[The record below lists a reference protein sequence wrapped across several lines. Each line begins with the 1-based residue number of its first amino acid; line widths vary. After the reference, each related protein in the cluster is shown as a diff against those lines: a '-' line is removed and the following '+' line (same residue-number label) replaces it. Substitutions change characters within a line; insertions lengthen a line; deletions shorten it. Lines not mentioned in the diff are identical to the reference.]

1 MTWTRHK
8 YIRLNLLFFLI
19 FSGLVIC
26 DVNWFHCL
34 VIFVKLRQAEI
45 WADVYAIPLHIFSLH
60 INGSCIKNYSYRI
73 FRHLPWQFSLH
84 ICHSCIPYHCCAY
97 FGHFIELENLVR
109 KALVLEGKG
118 FSNSWFCLNFFA
130 FPCHRRRWSKRGRF
144 KVRFWNIYSR
154 VRNRRT
160 PPWINVALGKIDIK
174 NKRSPLKCANLC
186 SKIQVF

>member
-8 YIRLNLLFFLI
+8 CIRLNLSFFLI

-26 DVNWFHCL
+26 DINWFHRL
-34 VIFVKLRQAEI
+34 VIFVKLRQTEI

-60 INGSCIKNYSYRI
+60 LNGSCIKNYSYRV
-73 FRHLPWQFSLH
+73 FCHLPWQFSLY

-109 KALVLEGKG
+109 WALVLEGKG

-130 FPCHRRRWSKRGRF
+130 FPCHRRRRSKRGRF
-144 KVRFWNIYSR
+144 KVRKKLLWNI
-154 VRNRRT
+154 
-160 PPWINVALGKIDIK
+160 
-174 NKRSPLKCANLC
+174 
-186 SKIQVF
+186 

>member
-1 MTWTRHK
+1 MMWTRHK
-8 YIRLNLLFFLI
+8 CIRLNLSFFLI

-26 DVNWFHCL
+26 DVNWFHRL
-34 VIFVKLRQAEI
+34 VIFVELCQTEI

-60 INGSCIKNYSYRI
+60 LNGSCIKNYSYRV

-109 KALVLEGKG
+109 WALVLEGKG

-130 FPCHRRRWSKRGRF
+130 FPCHGRRRSKRGRF
-144 KVRFWNIYSR
+144 KVRKKIALEYLGNIQSYTYIPITLNTDYLLWHTQLM
-154 VRNRRT
+154 V
-160 PPWINVALGKIDIK
+160 
-174 NKRSPLKCANLC
+174 CAV
-186 SKIQVF
+186 KH